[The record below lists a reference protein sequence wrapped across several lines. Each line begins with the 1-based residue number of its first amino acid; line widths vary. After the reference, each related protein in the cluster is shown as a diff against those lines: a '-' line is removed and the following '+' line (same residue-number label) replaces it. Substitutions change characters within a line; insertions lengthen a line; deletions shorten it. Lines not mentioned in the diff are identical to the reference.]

1 MQLLDNV
8 GKEFP
13 VDLDV
18 HDVHYDSDY
27 AFLNVKLEIA

>member
-18 HDVHYDSDY
+18 HYDSEY